1 MKTPKDPP
9 LEERLRRYDRWI
21 AEGRIPF
28 SSRVIPVRESLTTI
42 QWVLPTEQVLEFLRN
57 ARSFALAACTCRTHY
72 ARCDHPVETCFTI
85 NDAADVHLA
94 QGTARRL
101 SLEEAESVLRQ
112 ANERGLVHLTVYNP
126 EQYVYAIC
134 SCCPCCCHD
143 LQFLRLY
150 GRDDMIARSE
160 YVAETD
166 AAACIHCGDCVARCV
181 FGARTWQQDRM
192 GYDPVACYGCG
203 LCVTACPAGA
213 TTMARRHSRVADS
226 RQANSNAVIGDR
238 DETLARTR

>member
-1 MKTPKDPP
+1 MKTSRDPP

-28 SSRVIPVRESLTTI
+28 SSKVIPIRESLATM

-57 ARSFALAACTCRTHY
+57 ARSFALAECTCRTHY
-72 ARCDHPVETCFTI
+72 ARCDHPIETCFTI
-85 NDAADVHLA
+85 NDAADAQVA

-101 SLEEAESVLRQ
+101 SLEEAESIVRQ

-126 EQYVYAIC
+126 EQHVYAIC
-134 SCCPCCCHD
+134 SCCSCCCHD

-166 AAACIHCGDCVARCV
+166 AATCIHCGTCVARCV
-181 FGARTWQQDRM
+181 FGARTWQGDRM
-192 GYDPVACYGCG
+192 CYDPAACYGCG
-203 LCVTACPAGA
+203 LCVTVCPADA
-213 TTMARRHSRVADS
+213 TVMRR
-226 RQANSNAVIGDR
+226 Q
-238 DETLARTR
+238 DETLARAK